1 MTLALYAR
9 TKRWPLE
16 EVRVHLRHT
25 RVHAKDCAEC
35 ESRYVR
41 MDVIDRDITL
51 VGSLTEGQR
60 DRLRA
65 LAERCPVHQTLA
77 SEVRIDTTVH

>member
-1 MTLALYAR
+1 
-9 TKRWPLE
+9 
-16 EVRVHLRHT
+16 
-25 RVHAKDCAEC
+25 
-35 ESRYVR
+35 